1 MAKELN
7 AETIEEAAK
16 HFDNLQSKKEQPII
30 EKQEKMVKE
39 YYL

>member
-7 AETIEEAAK
+7 AETIEQAAK
-16 HFDNLQSKKEQPII
+16 HFDNLQSKRHLLSKR
-30 EKQEKMVKE
+30 KKMVKE